1 MASWRIEGQ
10 YMETCN
16 CTFICPCITSN
27 LAARPSEGD
36 CKFAIALRVDKGE
49 KDGVKLEG
57 LAFIVLVHSPGPMA
71 QGDMTVGLI
80 VDERASETQAK
91 AIADIATGIA
101 GGPMAALGP
110 LVGRVAGVEKRP
122 IRFVQD
128 GMKYRVTAGELID
141 QAIEGIPGPAR
152 PGEPIYLDN
161 TCHPVNSRLALAK
174 ATKSHFEAFG
184 IRWDD
189 ASGTRNGHFA
199 PFAWTGQA

>member
-1 MASWRIEGQ
+1 MAKWRIEGQ

-16 CTFICPCITSN
+16 CTMLCPCITSN

-49 KDGVKLEG
+49 KDGVKLDG
-57 LAFIVLVHSPGPMA
+57 LAFIVLAHSPGPMA
-71 QGDMTVGLI
+71 EGDMTVGLI
-80 VDERASETQAK
+80 VDERASETQTK

-122 IRFVQD
+122 IRFTQD
-128 GMKYRVTAGELID
+128 GMKFRVTAGELID

-161 TCHPVNSRLALAK
+161 TCHPVSSRLALAK
-174 ATKSHFEAFG
+174 ATKSHFDAFG

-189 ASGTRNGHFA
+189 TSGTRNGHFA
-199 PFAWTGQA
+199 PFAWSA

>member
-1 MASWRIEGQ
+1 MAKWHIEGQ

-16 CTFICPCITSN
+16 CTMLCPCITSN

-36 CKFAIALRVDKGE
+36 CKFAIAMRVDKGE
-49 KDGVKLEG
+49 KDGVRLDG
-57 LAFIVLVHSPGPMA
+57 LVFIVLVHSPGPMA
-71 QGDMTVGLI
+71 EGDMTVGLI
-80 VDERASETQAK
+80 LDERASESQAK

-122 IRFVQD
+122 IRFQQD
-128 GMKYRVTAGELID
+128 GMRFRVTAGELID

-161 TCHPVNSRLALAK
+161 TCHPVSSRLALAK
-174 ATKSHFEAFG
+174 ATKSRFDAFG

-189 ASGTRNGHFA
+189 TSGTRNGHFA
-199 PFAWTGQA
+199 PFAWSG